1 MGLRKTILATGEWYH
16 VFNRSSHNIPLFK
29 GKRDHYIFSE
39 AMKYYLQPNPPTR
52 FSIYKKQKSKFP
64 LSLKKKLVK
73 IVSFCFMPNHLH
85 FALRQEMD
93 NGIRQF
99 MQRLLNSY
107 AHYYNLKYQARGH
120 VFEGNFKA
128 VHIETE
134 EQLIHLSRYIHLNP
148 VTAFLIENPEKFP
161 YSSYKIYLNQV
172 KDEIIDPSPVM
183 ENFNPRS
190 YREFILDQKDYQR
203 KLDEIKHLVLE

>member
-1 MGLRKTILATGEWYH
+1 
-16 VFNRSSHNIPLFK
+16 
-29 GKRDHYIFSE
+29 
-39 AMKYYLQPNPPTR
+39 MKYYLQPNPPTR